1 VTEEQEGMTDGKE
14 FTDIGES
21 DRSERDISAAD
32 IASFLEQG
40 LLENLVILFR
50 SEPSLYPL
58 LAELLSDERIGVRL
72 GTSALVESLADEDPG
87 GTGRATDAL
96 LPLLA
101 HENPVVRGD
110 AAYLL
115 GILGRREALAGLR
128 ALEADE
134 NADVRDAV
142 DEALERIIANP
153 G

>member
-1 VTEEQEGMTDGKE
+1 MTDGKG
-14 FTDIGES
+14 FVNNGES

-40 LLENLVILFR
+40 LLENLVVLFR

-72 GTSALVESLADEDPG
+72 GTSALVESLADEDPERSG
-87 GTGRATDAL
+87 WAVESL

-101 HENPVVRGD
+101 HESPVVRGD

-115 GILGRREALAGLR
+115 GILGRREALADLR

-134 NADVRDAV
+134 TADVRDAV
-142 DEALERIIANP
+142 DEALEQIIANR
-153 G
+153 

>member
-1 VTEEQEGMTDGKE
+1 MKNREPDQ
-14 FTDIGES
+14 F
-21 DRSERDISAAD
+21 EREINAAD
-32 IASFLEQG
+32 VAAFLEEG

-72 GTSALVESLADEDPG
+72 GTSALVETLVEEDPG
-87 GTGRATDAL
+87 GSGRAVESL

-101 HENPVVRGD
+101 HESPVVRGD

-128 ALEADE
+128 ALGADE

-142 DEALERIIANP
+142 DEALERIIANR
-153 G
+153 

>member
-1 VTEEQEGMTDGKE
+1 MPPGSSISGSDG
-14 FTDIGES
+14 F
-21 DRSERDISAAD
+21 ERETNAAD
-32 IASFLEQG
+32 IASFLENG

-58 LAELLSDERIGVRL
+58 LAELLPDERIGVRL
-72 GTSALVESLADEDPG
+72 GTSALVESLAEEDPEG
-87 GTGRATDAL
+87 SVRAVDTL

-115 GILGRREALAGLR
+115 GILGRREALNRLR

-142 DEALERIIANP
+142 DEALERITANP

>member
-1 VTEEQEGMTDGKE
+1 MV
-14 FTDIGES
+14 
-21 DRSERDISAAD
+21 DREPDQFERAINAAD
-32 IASFLEQG
+32 IASFLEDG

-58 LAELLSDERIGVRL
+58 LAELLSDERMGVRL
-72 GTSALVESLADEDPG
+72 GTSALVESLAEEDPG
-87 GTGRATDAL
+87 GSGRAVEAF

-115 GILGRREALAGLR
+115 GILGRREALDGLR
-128 ALEADE
+128 ALGADE

-142 DEALERIIANP
+142 DEALERIT
-153 G
+153 